1 MPRFTGSQT
10 DFPESIDRRRRSILG
25 TLGATCFGVGFSA
38 AGCRG
43 PKDPADPTPAPVTET
58 ATGPRMDLEAAD
70 RNRPAPPSVEPLMR
84 IRVARVDSNEVEL
97 GAFDRLLWVTTPGSG
112 YAGMH
117 RGPVRIRRRPDGWL
131 VRSTS
136 RSRTVTRELP
146 DSDSVTVVAS
156 DSEKGGPRF
165 NGHPLRGTVH
175 LVPVLARDKMVLD
188 IVCHV
193 PMETYLPGVL
203 SGELFE
209 SWRPV
214 THESLAIAAR
224 SFALC
229 ERSHWR
235 SRRHFDVVAG
245 ERSQAWE
252 SGETSARCREA
263 VERSRG
269 RLLVHRGR
277 VVPAYYSASCG
288 GRPASA
294 LDAISPNPVN
304 GIQPLVVPRPDR
316 REPCPCRSFGPHGD
330 WRCRIEPK
338 SVLSELR
345 RRAIE
350 EGGPSFKRAAWPIR
364 LTVIEAH
371 DSGRPR
377 VFRVE
382 SPGSRESI
390 EISAGEFQRLLNNTR
405 KGRPVRSADFDA
417 TVRSDALQIDGAG
430 FGHGVGLC
438 QYGCEALARRGDSVE
453 MILRRYYP
461 GATTQIAW

>member
-1 MPRFTGSQT
+1 MPRSTGFQT
-10 DFPESIDRRRRSILG
+10 DSPEKIDRRRRSVVG
-25 TLGATCFGVGFSA
+25 TLGATCVGVGLSSV
-38 AGCRG
+38 GCRG
-43 PKDPADPTPAPVTET
+43 PKDPVDPTPVPVTES
-58 ATGPRMDLEAAD
+58 ATEPRTDLEAAH
-70 RNRPAPPSVEPLMR
+70 RNRPEPPSVEPLMR

-97 GAFDRLLWVTTPGSG
+97 GTSGRLLWLTTPGAG

-136 RSRTVTRELP
+136 RGRTVSRELP
-146 DSDSVTVVAS
+146 DSESITIVAS
-156 DSEKGGPRF
+156 DAEEGGPRF
-165 NGHPLRGTVH
+165 KGRPLRGTVH
-175 LVPVLARDKMVLD
+175 VVPVSVRDESALD

-209 SWRPV
+209 SWRPA

-224 SFALC
+224 SFAVC
-229 ERSHWR
+229 ERSYWR
-235 SRRHFDVVAG
+235 TRRHFDVVAG

-252 SGETSARCREA
+252 SGETSARCRAA

-304 GIQPLVVPRPDR
+304 GIEPLVVPRPDR
-316 REPCPCRSFGPHGD
+316 RDPCLCRSFGPHAD
-330 WRCRIEPK
+330 WRCRIDPN
-338 SVLSELR
+338 SVLTGLR

-350 EGGPSFKRAAWPIR
+350 DGGPSFKRAAWPLR
-364 LTVIEAH
+364 VTVRDAH

-377 VFRVE
+377 VFRIE
-382 SPGSRESI
+382 SPVSREAVDI
-390 EISAGEFQRLLNNTR
+390 EAGDFQRLLNNTQ
-405 KGRPVRSADFDA
+405 KGRPVRSADFET
-417 TVRSDALQIDGAG
+417 TVRADTLQIDGTG

-438 QYGCEALARRGDSVE
+438 QYGSEALARRGESVE
-453 MILRRYYP
+453 GILGRYYP
-461 GATTQIAW
+461 GATMQTAW